1 MQLTAKA
8 MQLAAKAMQLAA
20 KAMQLADTSAWH
32 ISRRRPDLR
41 ASFSEQMTAGLIGT
55 CAMVSLELLQGVRN
69 GPEFDERRAQ
79 MDELPQFP
87 IAAPQWSRAIE
98 VHRELAHQGGAHQRS
113 VRHPDL
119 LIAAAAESAGVELL
133 HYDED
138 FDRIAAIT
146 GQPTRWIVPR
156 GSL

>member
-1 MQLTAKA
+1 MR
-8 MQLAAKAMQLAA
+8 
-20 KAMQLADTSAWH
+20 QLADTTAWH
-32 ISRRRPDLR
+32 LSRRVPELR
-41 ASFSEQMTAGLIGT
+41 GPFDQKMVSGKIGT
-55 CAMVSLELLQGVRN
+55 CPIVTLELLQSARN
-69 GPEFDERRAQ
+69 GREFDERRVE

-87 IAAPQWSRAIE
+87 ISEREWARAID
-98 VHRELAHQGGAHQRS
+98 VYRELAHQGGAHQRS
-113 VRHPDL
+113 VGHADL

-146 GQPTRWIVPR
+146 RQPTRWIVPR

>member
-1 MQLTAKA
+1 
-8 MQLAAKAMQLAA
+8 
-20 KAMQLADTSAWH
+20 MQLADTSAWQL
-32 ISRRRPDLR
+32 SRRRPDLR
-41 ASFSEQMTAGLIGT
+41 AWFTQKAVDGLIGT

-69 GPEFDERRAQ
+69 GREFDERRVE

-87 IAAPQWSRAIE
+87 IAPRELSRAMD
-98 VHRELAHQGGAHQRS
+98 VYRELAHQGGSHQRS
-113 VRHPDL
+113 VGHADL
-119 LIAAAAESAGVELL
+119 LIAAAAESAGVEVL

-146 GQPTRWIVPR
+146 GQPTSWIVPR

>member
-1 MQLTAKA
+1 
-8 MQLAAKAMQLAA
+8 
-20 KAMQLADTSAWH
+20 MQLADTSAWQL
-32 ISRRRPDLR
+32 SRRRPDLQ
-41 ASFSEQMTAGLIGT
+41 AWFTQKAVDGLIGT

-69 GPEFDERRAQ
+69 GREFDERRVE

-87 IAAPQWSRAIE
+87 IAAREFSRAID
-98 VHRELAHQGGAHQRS
+98 VYRELAHQGGSHQRS
-113 VRHPDL
+113 VGHADL
-119 LIAAAAESAGVELL
+119 LIAAAAESAEVELL

>member
-1 MQLTAKA
+1 
-8 MQLAAKAMQLAA
+8 
-20 KAMQLADTSAWH
+20 MQLADTSAWQL
-32 ISRRRPDLR
+32 SRRRPDLQ
-41 ASFSEQMTAGLIGT
+41 ASFTQKTVEGLIGT

-69 GPEFDERRAQ
+69 GREFDERRAE

-87 IAAPQWSRAIE
+87 IAEREWARAID
-98 VHRELAHQGGAHQRS
+98 VYRELAHQGGAHQRS
-113 VRHPDL
+113 VGHADL
-119 LIAAAAESAGVELL
+119 LI

>member
-1 MQLTAKA
+1 
-8 MQLAAKAMQLAA
+8 
-20 KAMQLADTSAWH
+20 MQLADTTAWH
-32 ISRRRPDLR
+32 LSRRVAELR
-41 ASFSEQMTAGLIGT
+41 APFDRMTLGGIIGT
-55 CAMVSLELLQGVRN
+55 CPMVTLELLQSARN
-69 GPEFDERRAQ
+69 GQEFDERRMQVA
-79 MDELPQFP
+79 ELPQCP
-87 IAAPQWSRAIE
+87 IAAKEWTRAID
-98 VHRELAHQGGAHQRS
+98 VYRELAHQGGSHQRS
-113 VRHPDL
+113 VGHADL

>member
-1 MQLTAKA
+1 
-8 MQLAAKAMQLAA
+8 
-20 KAMQLADTSAWH
+20 MQLADTSAWQL
-32 ISRRRPDLR
+32 SRRRPDLQ
-41 ASFSEQMTAGLIGT
+41 ASFTQKTVDGLIGT

-69 GPEFDERRAQ
+69 GGEFDERRVE

-87 IAAPQWSRAIE
+87 IAAREWARALD
-98 VHRELAHQGGAHQRS
+98 VYRELAHQGGAHQRS
-113 VRHPDL
+113 VGHADL

-138 FDRIAAIT
+138 FERIAAIT

>member
-1 MQLTAKA
+1 
-8 MQLAAKAMQLAA
+8 
-20 KAMQLADTSAWH
+20 MQLADTSAWQ
-32 ISRRRPDLR
+32 IARRLPDLDI
-41 ASFSEQMTAGLIGT
+41 SFTQKMVRGLIGT
-55 CAMVSLELLQGVRN
+55 CAMVSLELLQGARN
-69 GPEFDERRAQ
+69 GREFDERKVQ
-79 MDELPQFP
+79 IEELPEYP
-87 IAAPQWSRAIE
+87 VAAREWSRAIE
-98 VHRELAHQGGAHQRS
+98 VYGELAHQGGAHQRS
-113 VRHPDL
+113 VGHADL